1 MKLLISGSQG
11 QLGREIQKEGEK
23 RGYQVYPFS
32 HKELDITKISAVET
46 AVQELKPDIIV
57 NCAAYNQVDQAEK
70 EREAAW
76 KVNVEGVEN
85 LALSSRRHGSFLV
98 HYSTDYVFSGNQSYP
113 YREEDLPSP
122 LNYYGKTKWEG
133 EKVLEKVLSPS
144 QFLLLRVSW
153 VFGNNP
159 KVSFPLKLLQW
170 SREKQT
176 LRIVD
181 DQISSPT
188 YAYDAAYFT
197 LELLEKDAQGLFHF
211 ANSGYCSRYQWAK
224 FILEK
229 LNWRG
234 QLFPAKSSDF
244 PTPAQRPLFSALDS
258 RKVETVLKRKI
269 PSWEEATDRFLLS
282 LKERKNE

>member
-1 MKLLISGSQG
+1 MKLLITGSQG
-11 QLGREIQKEGEK
+11 QLGKEIQREGEK

-32 HKELDITKISAVET
+32 HKELDITDISAVET

-70 EREAAW
+70 EREIAW
-76 KVNVEGVEN
+76 KVNVGGVEN
-85 LALSSRRHGSFLV
+85 LALSSRKYGVFLV
-98 HYSTDYVFSGNQSYP
+98 HYSSDYVFSGNQRHP

-133 EKVLEKVLSPS
+133 EKVLEKILPPS

-159 KVSFPLKLLQW
+159 KVSFPLKLFQW
-170 SREKQT
+170 SRERQT
-176 LRIVD
+176 LQIVD

-188 YAYDAAYFT
+188 YARDAAYFT
-197 LELLEKDAQGLFHF
+197 LELLEKGAQGLFHL
-211 ANSGYCSRYQWAK
+211 ANSGYCSRCQWAK

-234 QLFPAKSSDF
+234 QLLPAKTTDF
-244 PTPAQRPLFSALDS
+244 PTPAQRPPFSALDS
-258 RKVETVLKRKI
+258 RKVETILKRKI
-269 PSWEEATDRFLLS
+269 PSWEEATGRFISL
-282 LKERKNE
+282 LKEGKNE